1 MNTVEKMS
9 VLGGAAKWDSCS
21 CDCKPELETTDNR
34 IGDRLNCVITRSV
47 TPQGKEISL
56 FKTLQTN
63 ACSYDCKYCVN
74 STKCPDSKVARFD
87 GDELA
92 KTFMKLYIKNYVE
105 GLFLS
110 SGIARDPE
118 TSMDEMLSTVSLVR
132 KKYLFSGYIHL
143 KVLPGATRDQ
153 IKQAGGLADRLSV
166 NLEVPNSSRLREVS
180 DVKEFRTDILRRQ
193 RWMKF
198 AKSRSGQTTQLV
210 VGGSDEPDLE
220 ILKMSNWE
228 YKNMN
233 LKKVYYSGFIP
244 LSGTPLERKEKTPAE
259 REFSLYRADFL
270 MRNYKYDISLLRT
283 IMDEGMLPR
292 GDPKF
297 HVARECLD
305 SPIDVNDSSYEDLL
319 MVPGIGHLSAMRICQ
334 MQRSREKI
342 QNRRQLKNIGLVLK
356 RAEPFLKIGGH
367 VQKTLEVF

>member
-1 MNTVEKMS
+1 MNTAEKLT

-21 CDCKPELETTDNR
+21 CDCKPELEKTDNR
-34 IGDRLNCVITRSV
+34 IGDRLDCVITRSI
-47 TPQGKEISL
+47 TPEGKEISL

-63 ACSYDCKYCVN
+63 ACSYDCKYCAN
-74 STKCPDSKVARFD
+74 STKCPDSKVTKFD

-118 TSMDEMLSTVSLVR
+118 SSMDEMLSTVSLVR
-132 KKYLFSGYIHL
+132 NKYLFRGYIHL
-143 KVLPGATRDQ
+143 KILPGATREQ
-153 IKQAGGLADRLSV
+153 VKQAGELADRLSV

-180 DVKEFRTDILRRQ
+180 DVKEYRTDILRRQ

-198 AKSRSGQTTQLV
+198 TESRSGQTTQLV
-210 VGGSDEPDLE
+210 VGGSDEPDIE
-220 ILKMSNWE
+220 ILKMSDWE
-228 YKNMN
+228 YKNMD
-233 LKKVYYSGFIP
+233 LRKVYYSGFVP
-244 LSGTPLERKEKTPAE
+244 LNGTPLERKEKTPAE
-259 REFSLYRADFL
+259 REVSLYRADFL
-270 MRNYKYDISLLRT
+270 MRSYKYDISLLKA

-292 GDPKF
+292 GDPKI
-297 HVARECLD
+297 HVARECID
-305 SPIDVNDSSYEDLL
+305 SPLDVNDCSYDDLL
-319 MVPGIGHLSAMRICQ
+319 MVPGIGHLSAMRIHN
-334 MQRSREKI
+334 MQSSNERI
-342 QNRRQLKNIGLVLK
+342 QNRRQLKNICIVLK